1 MCRRSMIF
9 IIQNE
14 KILNCFP
21 NYDINLG
28 ESFFFFSFFSLF
40 GPTVHLTRS
49 YFSLTQPRSPCFYFV
64 SPTQMGNV
72 WWISLFINIMS
83 FHRLHNP
90 FRLNWLQFSFRA
102 SFRSGNLPRP
112 HIHDL
117 DWDKRHTYSI
127 FSPLFPLVP
136 LALPHIYFSVW
147 LIQPWNAPG
156 IMASQRGPSLELFSP
171 VQDGSALPASLRRGI
186 EQSIKV
192 YLSICQLQWAVW
204 WALIGQALLCFSSR
218 PGCYG
223 CRRQLIKQF
232 KTKET

>member
-1 MCRRSMIF
+1 MCRWSMIF

-28 ESFFFFSFFSLF
+28 ESFLFFFLFFFSLL
-40 GPTVHLTRS
+40 GPTAHLTRRH
-49 YFSLTQPRSPCFYFV
+49 FSLTQPRSSSFYFV

-102 SFRSGNLPRP
+102 QGISLG
-112 HIHDL
+112 HIFTTLIGMNDIL
-117 DWDKRHTYSI
+117 I
-127 FSPLFPLVP
+127 PFFPLFPLVP

-147 LIQPWNAPG
+147 LIQPWDAPG
-156 IMASQRGPSLELFSP
+156 IMASQWGPSLELFSP

-223 CRRQLIKQF
+223 WRRQLIKQF